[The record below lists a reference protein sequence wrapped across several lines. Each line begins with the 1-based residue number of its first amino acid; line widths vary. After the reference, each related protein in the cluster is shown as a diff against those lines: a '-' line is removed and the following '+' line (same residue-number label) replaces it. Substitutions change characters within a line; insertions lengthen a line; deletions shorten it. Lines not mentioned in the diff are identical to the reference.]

1 MLHSSQEKA
10 LMMKH
15 SPEVFSLTQ
24 DLGAAEYTLTLEQRF
39 PNTRAFFR
47 YHASK
52 AKLCRL
58 GMNTYY
64 HGHIAWQLQEEVDL
78 EWCSMD
84 LITESE
90 WAELRMRLV
99 IGNRRYLRSY
109 STAHLFRK
117 GCARSIPWD
126 GFGPRGRR
134 KKNWAV
140 KLALTDGCEHLDH
153 SSILD
158 SQEYTQCELE
168 HSNDNSFR

>member
-1 MLHSSQEKA
+1 MHPS
-10 LMMKH
+10 
-15 SPEVFSLTQ
+15 EVVSLTQ
-24 DLGAAEYTLTLEQRF
+24 DLEIPEYTFTLEQRF

-58 GMNTYY
+58 GMTTY
-64 HGHIAWQLQEEVDL
+64 HSDHIAWRLQEEVDL

-99 IGNRRYLRSY
+99 AGKRRYLRSH
-109 STAHLFRK
+109 STAHLFRG
-117 GCARSIPWD
+117 GCARHIPSE
-126 GFGPRGRR
+126 GFGPRERRR
-134 KKNWAV
+134 KKWAA
-140 KLALTDGCEHLDH
+140 KLALIDDCELLDH

-158 SQEYTQCELE
+158 PPDYKQCELE
-168 HSNDNSFR
+168 DTDDISFG